1 MVIDIFYRTVRLICG
16 DALYTS
22 TVGALMDV
30 AAARMAFSGPP
41 YNMLVGGHI
50 GNSGK
55 ILHRAFA
62 VAAGEMSAG
71 GFMAFLGRVFRNLAG
86 HSVGGSIHFICMDWR
101 HVSEIK
107 AAGQGAYHT
116 RRADPQHHQLSGPKV
131 RTAVRLKE
139 PGRAGGEIIVAARAN
154 QTFGLETGKG
164 SCTNDFLAA
173 CVRSARTST

>member
-1 MVIDIFYRTVRLICG
+1 MRLSELPKLPSSAAANLRALHPVVIDIFYRTVRLICG

-86 HSVGGSIHFICMDWR
+86 HSVGGSIHFICMDFR
-101 HVSEIK
+101 IEN
-107 AAGQGAYHT
+107 
-116 RRADPQHHQLSGPKV
+116 L
-131 RTAVRLKE
+131 
-139 PGRAGGEIIVAARAN
+139 
-154 QTFGLETGKG
+154 
-164 SCTNDFLAA
+164 
-173 CVRSARTST
+173 